1 VNAPLRLF
9 ICDDNR
15 EYRSLA
21 RMVLEM
27 AGHEI
32 VGEAGDGEEAIAQ
45 APATAPEVVLLDL
58 NMPNMNGF
66 EALPHL
72 RERLPSTKI
81 LILTTGQAPKE
92 RQLALESGADG
103 YIVKPTRVFSLDE
116 EIQAALAA

>member
-1 VNAPLRLF
+1 
-9 ICDDNR
+9 
-15 EYRSLA
+15 
-21 RMVLEM
+21 MVLEM

-72 RERLPSTKI
+72 RERLPGTKI

-103 YIVKPTRVFSLDE
+103 YIVKPARVFSLDE

>member
-1 VNAPLRLF
+1 MNAPMRLF
-9 ICDDNR
+9 ICDDNK

-45 APATAPEVVLLDL
+45 APAAEPEVVLLDL

-72 RERLPSTKI
+72 RERLPATKI

-92 RQLALESGADG
+92 RQRALESGADG
-103 YIVKPTRVFSLDE
+103 FIVKPARVFSLDD

>member
-1 VNAPLRLF
+1 
-9 ICDDNR
+9 
-15 EYRSLA
+15 
-21 RMVLEM
+21 MVLEM

-45 APATAPEVVLLDL
+45 APGTAPEVVLLDL

-72 RERLPSTKI
+72 RERLPGTKI

-103 YIVKPTRVFSLDE
+103 FIVKPARVFSLDD

>member
-1 VNAPLRLF
+1 MIAALRLF
-9 ICDDNR
+9 ICDDNK

-32 VGEAGDGEEAIAQ
+32 VGEAGDGEEAIAA
-45 APATAPEVVLLDL
+45 APATRPEVVLLDL

-72 RERLPSTKI
+72 RERLPGTKI

-103 YIVKPTRVFSLDE
+103 YIVKPARVFSLDD

>member
-1 VNAPLRLF
+1 MRLF
-9 ICDDNR
+9 ICDDN
-15 EYRSLA
+15 EQYRTLV

-32 VGEAGDGEEAIAQ
+32 VGEAGDGEQALEH
-45 APATAPEVVLLDL
+45 APATAPDVVLLDL
-58 NMPNMNGF
+58 NMPNMSGF

-72 RERLPSTKI
+72 RDLLPQSKI

-92 RQLALESGADG
+92 RQRALAAGADG
-103 YIVKPTRVFSLDE
+103 FIVKPARVFALDD

>member
-1 VNAPLRLF
+1 VNTPMRLF
-9 ICDDNR
+9 ICDDNP

-27 AGHEI
+27 AGHEV

-45 APATAPEVVLLDL
+45 APAAEPEVVLLDL

-72 RERLPSTKI
+72 RERLPATKI

-92 RQLALESGADG
+92 RQRALESGADG
-103 YIVKPTRVFSLDE
+103 FIVKPARVFSLDD

>member
-1 VNAPLRLF
+1 MRLF
-9 ICDDNR
+9 ICDDNE
-15 EYRSLA
+15 EYRTLV

-32 VGEAGDGEEAIAQ
+32 VGEAGDGEQ
-45 APATAPEVVLLDL
+45 ALAHAPTTDPDVVLLDL

-72 RERLPSTKI
+72 RERLPATKI

-92 RQLALESGADG
+92 RQRALESGADG
-103 YIVKPTRVFSLDE
+103 FIVKPTRVFSLDD

>member
-1 VNAPLRLF
+1 MRLF
-9 ICDDNR
+9 ICDDN
-15 EYRSLA
+15 EQYRTLA

-32 VGEAGDGEEAIAQ
+32 VGEAGDGEEALEQ
-45 APATAPEVVLLDL
+45 APATDPDVLLLDL
-58 NMPNMNGF
+58 NMPKMGGF

-72 RERLPSTKI
+72 RELLPASKI
-81 LILTTGQAPKE
+81 LILTTGQALQE

-103 YIVKPTRVFSLDE
+103 YIVKPDRVFTLDD

>member
-1 VNAPLRLF
+1 MRLF
-9 ICDDNR
+9 ICDDNP

-27 AGHEI
+27 AGHEV

-45 APATAPEVVLLDL
+45 APAAEPEVVLLDL

-72 RERLPSTKI
+72 RERLPATKI

-92 RQLALESGADG
+92 RQRALESGADG
-103 YIVKPTRVFSLDE
+103 FIVKPARVFSLED

>member
-1 VNAPLRLF
+1 MRLF
-9 ICDDNR
+9 ICDDN
-15 EYRSLA
+15 EQYRTLV

-32 VGEAGDGEEAIAQ
+32 VGEAGDGEQALHQ
-45 APATAPEVVLLDL
+45 APATAPDVVLLDL
-58 NMPNMNGF
+58 NMPNMGGF

-72 RERLPSTKI
+72 RERLPDSKI

-92 RQLALESGADG
+92 RQRALDSGVDG
-103 YIVKPTRVFSLDE
+103 FIVKPARVFALDD